1 MKIADE
7 EFETNFQV
15 MYKVFSEQNKNNQE
29 EKKVE
34 K

>member
-15 MYKVFSEQNKNNQE
+15 IYKVLSEENKNNKE

-34 K
+34 T